1 MKNYERV
8 TPRDRVE
15 MLNFNQH
22 EDMTR
27 FYMYALRCFDLENQ
41 IENGELLMREE
52 TINTTVVT
60 YLQTKIQDLE
70 KENAE
75 LKARLEKAVELKAKV
90 GDTVYMPWVYDGVSD
105 IAKSHICSIIMD
117 SETVTYAVDF
127 IVDLGDAEKGFVEK
141 YKHGRFAKKDFG
153 KIVFTD
159 YTEAEQ
165 RLAELRKEAE
175 K

>member
-8 TPRDRVE
+8 TPHDRVE
-15 MLNFNQH
+15 MLNFNQS

-75 LKARLEKAVELKAKV
+75 LKA
-90 GDTVYMPWVYDGVSD
+90 
-105 IAKSHICSIIMD
+105 
-117 SETVTYAVDF
+117 
-127 IVDLGDAEKGFVEK
+127 
-141 YKHGRFAKKDFG
+141 
-153 KIVFTD
+153 KI
-159 YTEAEQ
+159 
-165 RLAELRKEAE
+165 AELQEE
-175 K
+175 KK

>member
-8 TPRDRVE
+8 TPHDRVE
-15 MLNFNQH
+15 MLNFNQS

-52 TINTTVVT
+52 TINTTGVT

-75 LKARLEKAVELKAKV
+75 LKAKLKKNKKVLKFAWEGIATLCSYCQNCENKENCNTAFVAGGYKLKA
-90 GDTVYMPWVYDGVSD
+90 SNC
-105 IAKSHICSIIMD
+105 KS
-117 SETVTYAVDF
+117 YWF
-127 IVDLGDAEKGFVEK
+127 NRAEK
-141 YKHGRFAKKDFG
+141 
-153 KIVFTD
+153 
-159 YTEAEQ
+159 
-165 RLAELRKEAE
+165 ELQGE
-175 K
+175 

>member
-8 TPRDRVE
+8 TPHDKVQ
-15 MLNFNQH
+15 MLNVNQQ

-60 YLQTKIQDLE
+60 HLQTKIQDLE

-75 LKARLEKAVELKAKV
+75 LKARLEKAVELKAKE
-90 GDTVYMPWVYDGVSD
+90 GDVIYMPWIYDGSVAVSTLL
-105 IAKSHICSIIMD
+105 IIGVNFYKDEFIYITNLESD
-117 SETVTYAVDF
+117 SPYY
-127 IVDLGDAEKGFVEK
+127 LEK
-141 YKHGRFAKKDFG
+141 YKHGIFRDKDFNS
-153 KIVFTD
+153 IVFTNR
-159 YTEAEQ
+159 TEAEK
-165 RLAELRKEAE
+165 RLAELQGEE
-175 K
+175 E

>member
-8 TPRDRVE
+8 TPQDKVQ
-15 MLNFNQH
+15 MLNVNQQ

-60 YLQTKIQDLE
+60 HLQTKIQDLE

-75 LKARLEKAVELKAKV
+75 LKARLEKAMEALDYACWEMTLLGICCQGCGNEDVCDGSFRVGGYALKKNEC
-90 GDTVYMPWVYDGVSD
+90 
-105 IAKSHICSIIMD
+105 K
-117 SETVTYAVDF
+117 
-127 IVDLGDAEKGFVEK
+127 K
-141 YKHGRFAKKDFG
+141 YWITK
-153 KIVFTD
+153 
-159 YTEAEQ
+159 AEQ
-165 RLAELRKEAE
+165 TLAELQEGK

>member
-8 TPRDRVE
+8 TPHDRVE
-15 MLNFNQH
+15 ILNFNQH

-75 LKARLEKAVELKAKV
+75 LKA
-90 GDTVYMPWVYDGVSD
+90 
-105 IAKSHICSIIMD
+105 
-117 SETVTYAVDF
+117 
-127 IVDLGDAEKGFVEK
+127 
-141 YKHGRFAKKDFG
+141 
-153 KIVFTD
+153 KI
-159 YTEAEQ
+159 
-165 RLAELRKEAE
+165 AELQEE
-175 K
+175 KK